1 MSEPSFVLCISVN
14 ASDDAN
20 DAALWYESKSKGLG
34 VQFLDDLEESYG
46 HILLQPAAYPRHKKE
61 SKARK
66 KLLQIFPYKIYYLI
80 DGSEIKILAIIH
92 NSRSQKFI
100 RGKIK

>member
-1 MSEPSFVLCISVN
+1 MDDPSFILCVSAN
-14 ASDDAN
+14 ASVDAN

-34 VQFLDDLEESYG
+34 VQFLDDLEESYS
-46 HILLQPAAYPRHKKE
+46 HILLQPAAYPRHKKG

-66 KLLQIFPYKIYYLI
+66 KLFQIFPYKIYYLI
-80 DGSEIKILAIIH
+80 DVSEIKVLAVIH

-100 RGKIK
+100 RDKI